1 MPEGQGYSYGNGKM
15 TGTTKSTAKN
25 APMDKSGGNMGKP
38 MGDTGKKS
46 SKGNRMTKVPSDRY
60 QG

>member
-1 MPEGQGYSYGNGKM
+1 MPYDKEYNTKM
-15 TGTTKSTAKN
+15 GGSTKSTSTS
-25 APMDKSGGNMGKP
+25 APMEEKGGNYGKP

-46 SKGNRMTKVPSDRY
+46 DKGNRMTKVPSDRY